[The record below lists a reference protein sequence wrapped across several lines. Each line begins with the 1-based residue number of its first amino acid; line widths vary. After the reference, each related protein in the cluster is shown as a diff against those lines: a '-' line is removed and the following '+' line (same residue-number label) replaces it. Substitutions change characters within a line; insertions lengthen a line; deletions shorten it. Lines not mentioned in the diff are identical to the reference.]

1 MTHDSDTPMNGSDL
15 LYLFLDGHA
24 SPAEKD
30 MLFKAMASDSELQAE
45 FEDALTIRNAIHNER
60 ETTVPPSE
68 LTSSL
73 FAKAGIAIPVVGTS
87 VISAAQQNGTAF
99 SSMFGKVFSTIL
111 PYAAVGITALSAVL
125 LWNSAEQYESTSA
138 ANGIASNKASSAVKR
153 IDNSEELL
161 QRIER
166 LEREQREG
174 FAAQNQL
181 LRNQK
186 NTVRNVYMP
195 YVPKGFA
202 LVSDGDIEDMKQRI
216 ISSAIAATQVA
227 SMQQLQSKQP
237 LSTDITSVQSSNPT
251 ESIASSVT
259 TTSPSAVEL
268 LPSQESQER
277 FSVNLR
283 TINGIKQ
290 YPDRNIT
297 TPDIMFNNL
306 AVTALYD
313 FNNNHSFGFELGQE
327 TFPIYEVNESNDLEQ
342 KYSLIWGG
350 ASYRYRMNPISE
362 LLDIQPF
369 GQVLAGGTKYGPIMR
384 GIIGVTWQPHNNFS
398 FSFGVETSAML
409 YSYRNVWYGAQKLG
423 LSYGVNIHL

>member
-87 VISAAQQNGTAF
+87 VISVAQQSGNAF
-99 SSMFGKVFSTIL
+99 SSMFGKVFSTLL

-125 LWNSAEQYESTSA
+125 LWNSAEQYETTSA
-138 ANGIASNKASSAVKR
+138 AKGIASNSVSSAEKG
-153 IDNSEELL
+153 IDNSEQLL

-186 NTVRNVYMP
+186 STVRNVYMP

-216 ISSAIAATQVA
+216 ISSAITATQVA

-237 LSTDITSVQSSNPT
+237 ISTDITSVQSSNPM
-251 ESIASSVT
+251 ESI
-259 TTSPSAVEL
+259 SPTMANSPAKVDL
-268 LPSQESQER
+268 LPSPESQER

-297 TPDIMFNNL
+297 TPDILFNNL

-313 FNNNHSFGFELGQE
+313 FNNNHSFGFEIGQE

-342 KYSLIWGG
+342 RYSLIWGG

-369 GQVLAGGTKYGPIMR
+369 GQLLAGGTKYGPIMR
-384 GIIGVTWQPHNNFS
+384 SIIGVSWQPHSNFS

-409 YSYRNVWYGAQKLG
+409 YSYRNVWYGAQKVG